1 MSLKNH
7 YVAMDKHAHRRA
19 MHYRINGN
27 MNNAFRYMVQRDY
40 FLEIARGS

>member
-7 YVAMDKHAHRRA
+7 YVAMARHSHRRA
-19 MHYRINGN
+19 MAYKAAGD

>member
-7 YVAMDKHAHRRA
+7 YVAMARHSHRRA
-19 MHYRINGN
+19 MDYKAAGN
-27 MNNAFRYMVQRDY
+27 MNSAFRYMVQRDY